1 MKRVGFEMK
10 IKTKNIKEYKEY
22 HKKVWPEMLEALRR
36 NGWKNY
42 SIFLRKDGTL
52 FGYFEVEDSFENAL
66 KRMSKEKVNTDW
78 QNLMSPFFEL
88 PEGAHPDKNMIEWE
102 EVFHLD

>member
-1 MKRVGFEMK
+1 MK
-10 IKTKNIKEYKEY
+10 IKTKNIKEYKEW
-22 HKKVWPEMLEALRR
+22 HDKVWPEMLEALRR

>member
-10 IKTKNIKEYKEY
+10 IKTKNIKEYKEW
-22 HKKVWPEMLEALRR
+22 HDKVWPEMLEALRR